1 MRTKVLATIAALAV
15 TAFVAQAQVYSENI
29 VGYVNVDIEPGS
41 TLLANPLNATPDNTL
56 DNVLPNVPDE
66 TTLFKWN
73 FAGQTFAAS
82 DTFFAGFGWFDSG
95 FNPSTTTIDPGEG
108 FFLKTAASVTTT
120 NTITFVGEVSK
131 GTNTVVV
138 QGPGNNFLGNPIPV
152 AESLV
157 TAGLSV
163 ADESTYRTFNTAA
176 NSYDQALTYFA
187 GFGWFDAGFNPADP
201 VPNVAQ
207 GFVIDNKGATTN
219 WTQVFNP

>member
-29 VGYVNVDIEPGS
+29 VGYVNVEVGPGAS
-41 TLLANPLNATPDNTL
+41 LLANPLNASPDNTL
-56 DNVLPNVPDE
+56 DNVLPSVPDQS
-66 TTLFKWN
+66 TVFKWN

-95 FNPSTTTIDPGEG
+95 FNPSTTTLDPGEG
-108 FFLKTAASVTTT
+108 FFLKTPDASGT
-120 NTITFVGEVSK
+120 NTVTFVGEVST

-138 QGPGNNFLGNPIPV
+138 QGPGNNFLGNPVPV
-152 AESLV
+152 AQSLV
-157 TAGLSV
+157 TAGLEV
-163 ADESTYRTFNTAA
+163 ADQSTYRTFDNAA
-176 NSYDQALTYFA
+176 NSYSQALTYFA
-187 GFGWFDAGFNPADP
+187 GFGWFDSGFNPADP
-201 VPNVAQ
+201 IPTVAQ